1 MVADHKRMEDISDK
15 SGENELE
22 YSVSIKILADSI
34 RENLNPLLPL
44 SYESCIYR
52 VPKVLRR
59 VSESAYTPKLVSL
72 GPFHRDNEIL
82 GKMNVHKQKYLKTY
96 LDWYPEIKLESCLES
111 LRGIEGRARQCYAEF
126 INLNSFQFVEMML
139 LDGFF
144 IIVFL
149 IKFYSP
155 ERRGSDPIFDTMWM
169 SWVIE
174 HDMILLE
181 NQLPFFVLE
190 HLFNLAPVS
199 RQDDTYPDL
208 FDMTIQVFQGLV
220 EKNTTPNIIDRSEV
234 KHILD
239 LLRCCCI
246 PLSPSESPQVD
257 RTSKGRYSVAELHN
271 AGVKFKAGVSG
282 SSCLLDAKFA
292 GGVLEIQ
299 PLCIEDR
306 TEPFFRNL
314 IAFEQFHYPNQAY
327 VTSYAVFL
335 DNLINT
341 PKDADLLIH
350 HDIIENCLGDHK
362 EATHSIK
369 NLSKAI
375 LADGSYFSRDYAKL
389 DAYCNKRRHKWMTS
403 LRRTYLH
410 SPWAIISFIATV
422 FLIILT
428 LMQAICSIISLYS

>member
-1 MVADHKRMEDISDK
+1 MVANMKTMQDIGTI
-15 SGENELE
+15 SGEKNDLG
-22 YSVSIKILADSI
+22 YSVSIQILADSI
-34 RENLNPLLPL
+34 RENLNPVLPL
-44 SYESCIYR
+44 SSETCIYR
-52 VPKVLRR
+52 VPEVLRR

-72 GPFHRDNEIL
+72 GPFHRDNGSL
-82 GKMNVHKQKYLKTY
+82 GKMNVHKRMYLKTY

-144 IIVFL
+144 VIVFL

-190 HLFNLAPVS
+190 HLFNLAPDS
-199 RQDDTYPDL
+199 KLDDTYPDL
-208 FDMTIQVFQGLV
+208 FDMTIQVFEGLV
-220 EKNTTPNIIDRSEV
+220 ETNATPDTIDRSKV

-239 LLRCCCI
+239 LLRGCCI
-246 PLSPSESPQVD
+246 PLSPAASPQVD
-257 RTSKGRYSVAELHN
+257 RMSKVRYSVTELHDS
-271 AGVKFKAGVSG
+271 GVKFKAGVSG
-282 SSCLLDAKFA
+282 SKCLLDVKFD

-299 PLCIEDR
+299 PICIEDR

-314 IAFEQFHYPNQAY
+314 IALEQFHYPNHAY

-341 PKDADLLIH
+341 PKDASLLIH

-362 EATHSIK
+362 EVSRSIK
-369 NLSKAI
+369 NLSKAV

-389 DAYCNKRRHKWMTS
+389 EAYCKGRRHKWMTS
-403 LRRTYLH
+403 LRRTYFH
-410 SPWAIISFIATV
+410 SPWAIISFIAAV

-428 LMQAICSIISLYS
+428 LIQAVCSIITL